1 MINRKVLKEGY
12 KLYSAKKIT
21 DLEFI
26 VEYVFEGIHGDVID
40 IVPVVNLI
48 VDNIITKNFDAEEA
62 QTIVFNGSSHKEIK
76 ILYDYYMIIKNRDK
90 IINDI
95 IYEKV

>member
-26 VEYVFEGIHGDVID
+26 VEYVFEGNHGDVID

-48 VDNIITKNFDAEEA
+48 VDNIITKNFDAGEA

-76 ILYDYYMIIKNRDK
+76 ILYDYYMIIKNRDE
-90 IINDI
+90 IIKELI
-95 IYEKV
+95 E